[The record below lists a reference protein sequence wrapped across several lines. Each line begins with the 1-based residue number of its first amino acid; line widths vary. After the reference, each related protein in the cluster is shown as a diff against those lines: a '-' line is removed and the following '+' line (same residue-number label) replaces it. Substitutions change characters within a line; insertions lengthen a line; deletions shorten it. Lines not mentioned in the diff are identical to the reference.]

1 MPHVSRVQ
9 SGEYPSSAE
18 GTRQSY
24 LFNLGIAMEGEREQV
39 DQVLHGTAIEWN
51 FAGDLSVDATGWS
64 SPVINHAASH
74 N

>member
-1 MPHVSRVQ
+1 MPHVLRVQ

-24 LFNLGIAMEGEREQV
+24 LFNLGIATEGGREQV

-51 FAGDLSVDATGWS
+51 FAGDVSVDATGWS